1 MENSLDMEH
10 GEVVAIARAFDLTGK
25 VAVLTGGASGIGR
38 SAAYILAGA
47 GATIVIGDIDEAG
60 AKTVASD
67 LAANGHEAIA
77 VHTDV
82 TDRAQV
88 DALVARAVAEY
99 GRLDIMGNIAGIPSR
114 SLIADLTDE
123 VFEHVMSTHVRST
136 LYGCQ
141 AAIKV
146 MEPQGSGVIINIASG
161 AIDTAAPTLGAYA
174 MSKAAV
180 AMLTMTL
187 ATEVAAKGIR
197 VNALAPGMILTRF
210 SRPHF
215 VDEEGE
221 VVPEKLAAFR
231 QMGGA
236 MHPVGR
242 IGHPADV
249 AWTIL
254 YLVSDVAEFVTGQ
267 ILRPNGGTAMRW

>member
-1 MENSLDMEH
+1 
-10 GEVVAIARAFDLTGK
+10 

-38 SAAYILAGA
+38 AAAYILSGV
-47 GATIVIGDIDEAG
+47 GATVVLGDIDEAG
-60 AKTVASD
+60 AKTVAED
-67 LAANGHEAIA
+67 LGARGRTALA
-77 VHTDV
+77 VHMDV

-88 DALVARAVAEY
+88 DALVARAMSEF

-114 SLIADLTDE
+114 SMVADLTDE
-123 VFEHVMSTHVRST
+123 QFEHVMSTNLRGT

-146 MEPQGSGVIINIASG
+146 MAPQGSGNIINIASG
-161 AIDTAAPTLGAYA
+161 AIDTAAPTLAAYA

-187 ATEVAAKGIR
+187 ATEVASLGIR
-197 VNALAPGMILTRF
+197 VNALAPGMILTGF

-215 VDEEGE
+215 VDEEGN
-221 VVPEKLAAFR
+221 VVPERLQAFR
-231 QMGGA
+231 EMGA
-236 MHPVGR
+236 KMHPVGR

-267 ILRPNGGTAMRW
+267 IVRPNGGTAMRW